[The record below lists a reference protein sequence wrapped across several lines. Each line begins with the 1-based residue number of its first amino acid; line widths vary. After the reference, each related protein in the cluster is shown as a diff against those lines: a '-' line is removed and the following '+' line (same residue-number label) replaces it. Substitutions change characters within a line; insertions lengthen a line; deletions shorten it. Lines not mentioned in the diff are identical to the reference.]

1 MDNKKRINKLWKDN
15 PKIPFMQSKDI
26 LTLGYEFGYIDGQDE
41 KSNKE
46 NIGFTGTTKELIE
59 TTNKLLTKIKNK
71 QNTQSSKVT
80 KEILSKK
87 EKYDLLVKVTADILE
102 NFNKTKDFLSVYG
115 YVQDLNK
122 KYQDKLFYIK
132 NDIEFNDQYEI

>member
-59 TTNKLLTKIKNK
+59 TTNKLHTKIKNK
-71 QNTQSSKVT
+71 QNTQSAKVT

-132 NDIEFNDQYEI
+132 NDIGFNDQYEI